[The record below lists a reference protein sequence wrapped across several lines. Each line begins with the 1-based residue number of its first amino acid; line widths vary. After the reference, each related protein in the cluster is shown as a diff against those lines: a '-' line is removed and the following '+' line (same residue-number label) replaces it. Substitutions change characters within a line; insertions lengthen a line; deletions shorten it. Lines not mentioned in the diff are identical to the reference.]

1 MRNTINAILVI
12 GFILLALGFAGAS
25 DYDEA
30 VRQEAE
36 YCDAVHSGKW
46 PDYRGDYRQ
55 SCLNGIPRQ

>member
-1 MRNTINAILVI
+1 MSTVKAIALI
-12 GFILLALGFAGAS
+12 AFILLAFGLAGAN

-36 YCDAVHSGKW
+36 YCDAVYHGKW

-55 SCLNGIPRQ
+55 ACINGIPRQ